1 MKCFSHPDNDAV
13 GQCSL
18 CGKGLCKA
26 CGSRFERIL
35 CDACATTHN
44 RQIVREMWIGLGI
57 TVAIPIVVTWILVS
71 YKAPFGRSLIIGLLL
86 AGTNWGWKFLSAH
99 FPRMT
104 GGSSNVWLVY
114 LTIKLMA
121 SSFIGI
127 FVGPYQIYRMI
138 RELRTAREAVQFVER
153 PTDRTAVG

>member
-1 MKCFSHPDNDAV
+1 
-13 GQCSL
+13 
-18 CGKGLCKA
+18 
-26 CGSRFERIL
+26 
-35 CDACATTHN
+35 
-44 RQIVREMWIGLGI
+44 MWIGLGI